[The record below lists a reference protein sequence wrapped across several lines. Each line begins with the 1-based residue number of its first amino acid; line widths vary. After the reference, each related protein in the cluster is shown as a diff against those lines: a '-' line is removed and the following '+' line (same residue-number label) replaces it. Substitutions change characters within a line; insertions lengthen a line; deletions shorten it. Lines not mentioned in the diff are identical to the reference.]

1 MKLKVTL
8 EIEVADL
15 PQDVREELADG
26 LNFRADEDNSVAD
39 DLDTVP
45 RLSEMSANDVTDLP
59 YTFFEG
65 IGDYEAQAEVW
76 AGSDTYVYFSK
87 VEIKD
92 VMIVTEPET
101 AA

>member
-15 PQDVREELADG
+15 PQEVREELADG

-45 RLSEMSANDVTDLP
+45 RLSEMSANDITELP

-65 IGDYEAQAEVW
+65 IGDYDVQADAW
-76 AGSDTYVYFSK
+76 AGSETYVYFSK
-87 VEIKD
+87 VKIKD
-92 VMIVTEPET
+92 VMIMTETEVV
-101 AA
+101 A